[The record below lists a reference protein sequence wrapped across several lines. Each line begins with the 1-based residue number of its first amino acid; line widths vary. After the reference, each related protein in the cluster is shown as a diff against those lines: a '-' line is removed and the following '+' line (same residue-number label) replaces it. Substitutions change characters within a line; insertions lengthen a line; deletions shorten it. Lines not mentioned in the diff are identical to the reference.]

1 MQMIRKFSLLAA
13 AAGAALLA
21 GCSSVDLNQPTA
33 PVTDLSTYSQGQG
46 TAPAQAAAGATHTVA
61 AGETLYK
68 IARSYGVSPREIQ
81 QANGITDPTQL
92 RIGQVLKI
100 PGAAGSGASAYDAP
114 ASSEVRVTPVNA
126 YADALPEQST
136 GTAAADEAKAKADEL
151 QAKADAEKAKAA
163 EEKAKLE
170 EQKAKAEEA
179 VSQAAA
185 PAKSARMIWPAQGK
199 ILSNYKQN
207 KMGLDIGGVKGDVVV
222 AAADGEVI
230 FIGNQVASYG
240 NLVIVK
246 HSPTLVTAYA
256 HNDKVTVKL
265 HQKVKAGEKI
275 AEIGST
281 GASQPMLRFEVRDKG
296 RPVDPAGYLP
306 QR

>member
-46 TAPAQAAAGATHTVA
+46 TAPASTATGTTHTVA

-68 IARSYGVSPREIQ
+68 IARSYGVSPRDIQ

-92 RIGQVLKI
+92 RIGQVLTI
-100 PGAAGSGASAYDAP
+100 PGAAANNTAAYDAP

-126 YADALPEQST
+126 YADALPEQSS
-136 GTAAADEAKAKADEL
+136 AAAEETQAKADEAK
-151 QAKADAEKAKAA
+151 AKADAEKAKAE

-170 EQKAKAEEA
+170 EQKAKAEETA
-179 VSQAAA
+179 AAAAA
-185 PAKSARMIWPAQGK
+185 PAKNARMIWPAEGK
-199 ILSNYKQN
+199 ILSSFKQN

-265 HQKVKAGEKI
+265 HQKVKAGQKI